1 LSFIIVPRHVP
12 ECLNLNTHK
21 IQSICIHEYEI
32 LLEMAITQIRT
43 RNGQLM
49 FTITI
54 PISSTQDKSS
64 QF

>member
-1 LSFIIVPRHVP
+1 LSFVIVPRHVP

-21 IQSICIHEYEI
+21 IQSIWIHEYEI
-32 LLEMAITQIRT
+32 RLEMAITQIST
-43 RNGQLM
+43 RNGHLM

-54 PISSTQDKSS
+54 PISRTQEKSS